1 MIKIHIIFTNE
12 AKQSEILQKCKMHGK
27 ITGIFMHTVGD
38 AEINVSMFD
47 TNLLAKFVL
56 CCWN

>member
-1 MIKIHIIFTNE
+1 
-12 AKQSEILQKCKMHGK
+12 MHCK

-47 TNLLAKFVL
+47 TNLLANLFYVAGIENNKEKQSVH
-56 CCWN
+56 